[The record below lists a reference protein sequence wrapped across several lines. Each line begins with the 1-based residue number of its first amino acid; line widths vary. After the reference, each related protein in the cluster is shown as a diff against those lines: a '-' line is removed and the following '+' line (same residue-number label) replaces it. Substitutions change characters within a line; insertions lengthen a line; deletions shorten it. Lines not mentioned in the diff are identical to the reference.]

1 MSPSVFEGVV
11 LLIEGFFIANVE
23 THTVS
28 NTEVQLHCGPIVKSH
43 PGRDGSEIQ
52 LPSVVSRRTAALFGI
67 TKDLCG
73 HGEPHEGP
81 GT

>member
-28 NTEVQLHCGPIVKSH
+28 NTEVQLHCGPIVKPP

-52 LPSVVSRRTAALFGI
+52 LPSAVSRRTAALFEI
-67 TKDLCG
+67 TKGLCS